1 MPSMLHPLRAKQ
13 ISDHKMGLHFED
25 CRSIPMPITHVSHTG
40 NTINTH
46 THKKSVTTDNLR
58 LKESKELYNIYSS

>member
-1 MPSMLHPLRAKQ
+1 
-13 ISDHKMGLHFED
+13 MGLHFED